1 MIARRAGLIAA
12 LLLAAVAG
20 AYWYL
25 SPDGENGRYYGY
37 VEGEY
42 VRLSAPVSGTLQT
55 LHVARGDRVEQGAP
69 LFAMDLTAAT
79 AERDQAAASLAE
91 ARAVLADRLKGTRAE
106 EIEAT
111 IAQRAQAAAGLT
123 RAEAEYARQQELVKD
138 DFASRARL
146 DEWREA
152 RDRAQ
157 ARIEELDAAIAAL
170 RLPARDDQILAAE
183 ASVGQSEA
191 ALTTAE
197 RRLAEHRPVAPS
209 EAMVEDTMFLPGEWV
224 PANAVIVSLLP
235 RDKRKLRF
243 FVPQSDAHALQPGS
257 RVAFACDG
265 CPEGLTARVS
275 YIAPEV
281 EFTPPVIYSAKSR
294 DKLVFLVEAIPE
306 GAVTLPVGLPVD
318 VEPLAP

>member
-1 MIARRAGLIAA
+1 MIARRAGLLAA

-20 AYWYL
+20 VYWYL

-42 VRLSAPVSGTLQT
+42 VRLSAPASGTLQA
-55 LHVARGDRVEQGAP
+55 LYVSRGDQVTEGAA

-79 AERDQAAASLAE
+79 AERDRAVAALAE
-91 ARAVLADRLKGTRAE
+91 ARAMLADRQKGTRAE
-106 EIEAT
+106 EIKAT
-111 IAQRAQAAAGLT
+111 IAQRAQAAASLV
-123 RAEAEYARQQELVKD
+123 RAEAEHTRQQELVKD

-170 RLPARDDQILAAE
+170 RLPARDDQIAAAE
-183 ASVGQSEA
+183 AAVGQAEA
-191 ALTTAE
+191 ALASAE

-235 RDKRKLRF
+235 PDKRKLRF
-243 FVPQSDAHALQPGS
+243 FVPQSDVHALQPGA

-265 CPEGLTARVS
+265 CPAGLTAKIS

-281 EFTPPVIYSAKSR
+281 EFTPPVIYSAESR

-306 GAVTLPVGLPVD
+306 GAVTLPVGLPAD